1 MPRGLGLGPEKPS
14 RLLSTPERQCMKQEL
29 YKLLERLRS
38 ANDALSEHEFE
49 FLADRLFVNEVLR
62 KDIARAISVAE
73 YLESMVS

>member
-38 ANDALSEHEFE
+38 AQCALGEYKFYDSH
-49 FLADRLFVNEVLR
+49 DRMFVNEVLD
-62 KDIARAISVAE
+62 KDIAGAISVAE